1 MGRARYEGT
10 GLMNFTQIKYFL
22 AVAETLNFTRAAEF
36 IAVSQP
42 ALSKAIRK
50 LEEDLGADLLDRTS
64 QQVSLTS
71 FGHRMRA
78 HFEKIDENL
87 RRARLDARSAAGL
100 AHEELNVGILC
111 TVGPGRLGP
120 FLHQFRLTH
129 PGVEIILHDVVPDNA
144 ADLLLAGA
152 LDVVFCAQEARH
164 DPRFQA
170 ANLYADQMV
179 VIFPAGHDFA
189 NQNAVTLAEIAG
201 QPYLDRLHCEFREGF
216 FEATKASGLQ
226 LDVAMRSER
235 EDWITA
241 LIDEGAGVSVMSEDT
256 ALLCGVQ
263 YRPLQGM
270 TATRRMEI
278 ITAASRPPAGML
290 AAFWDAATE
299 YEWPGA

>member
-1 MGRARYEGT
+1 
-10 GLMNFTQIKYFL
+10 MNFTQIRYFL
-22 AVAETLNFTRAAEF
+22 AVAETLNFTRAADS

-71 FGHRMRA
+71 FGRRMRS

-100 AHEELNVGILC
+100 AHEELNIGVLC

-120 FLHQFRLTH
+120 FLHQFRNTH

-152 LDVVFCAQEARH
+152 LDAVFCAQEARH

-170 ANLYADQMV
+170 AKLYEDRMV
-179 VIFPAGHDFA
+179 VIYPSNHEFAGK
-189 NQNAVTLAEIAG
+189 NSITLAEVAG

-216 FEATKASGLQ
+216 FEATKTSGLQ

-241 LIDEGAGVSVMSEDT
+241 LIDDGAGVSVMSEDT

-263 YRPLQGM
+263 YSPIEGM
-270 TATRRMEI
+270 AASRRMEI
-278 ITAASRPPAGML
+278 ITAASRPPVGML
-290 AAFWDAATE
+290 AAFWDAAAE
-299 YEWPGA
+299 YDWPGKG

>member
-1 MGRARYEGT
+1 
-10 GLMNFTQIKYFL
+10 MNFTQIRYFL
-22 AVAETLNFTRAAEF
+22 SVAELLNFTRAAESC
-36 IAVSQP
+36 AVSQP

-64 QQVSLTS
+64 QQVALTS
-71 FGHRMRA
+71 FGRRMRA

-100 AHEELNVGILC
+100 AREELNVGVLC

-120 FLHQFRLTH
+120 FLHRFRRTH

-144 ADLLLAGA
+144 AELLLAGA

-170 ANLYADQMV
+170 SVLYADRMV
-179 VIFPAGHDFA
+179 VIFPSQHAFA
-189 NQNAVTLAEIAG
+189 AKQVVSLAEIAG
-201 QPYLDRLHCEFREGF
+201 QPYLDRLHCEFRDSF
-216 FEATKASGLQ
+216 FEATKASGLR

-263 YRPLQGM
+263 YRPIEGM
-270 TATRRMEI
+270 TAVRRMEI
-278 ITAASRPPAGML
+278 ITAASRPPKGML

-299 YEWPGA
+299 YDWPGV